1 MDKLTLTV
9 DETAVL
15 LRISRGMAYNAVNKG
30 TIPSIRIGKRL
41 LVPVTKKKRLLEGY
55 KRIEE

>member
-1 MDKLTLTV
+1 MDNLTLTV

-15 LRISRGMAYNAVNKG
+15 LRISRGMAYKAVNKG

-41 LVPVTKKKRLLEGY
+41 LVPVAALNRLLEGY